1 MRCEADM
8 VVKKVKKEATE
19 VKDVAGHRD
28 RLRKK
33 FRDKGLS
40 AFNDYE
46 IVELLLAFGTPRR
59 DTKQAAKDAL
69 KKFKSVRGVL
79 EAPEKELRQ
88 IHGVGPVNSIAIQ
101 FIKDVSRKYLKDKIS
116 GPSTSVKS
124 SQEVYDY
131 LYHSLSGLKKE
142 VFKVLFLNSQN
153 RILAVEDLFNGT
165 VNSSAVSPREVIERA
180 LKHHAVSLIF
190 AHNHPAGG
198 IEPSQSDKD
207 LTRDLIFAVDAI
219 GIKVLDHIIIGNDR
233 YFSFAGAGLIEQCEL
248 NFQNLKI
255 KSVSAPKKSGSA
267 GLTESGLPWPLPNP
281 DE

>member
-1 MRCEADM
+1 M
-8 VVKKVKKEATE
+8 VVKKTKQETAEIKT
-19 VKDVAGHRD
+19 DTAGHRD

-33 FRDKGLS
+33 FSDKGIS

-69 KKFKSVRGVL
+69 KKFKTVRGVL

-101 FIKDVSRKYLKDKIS
+101 FIKDVSRKYLQDKIA

-124 SQEVYDY
+124 SQEVFNY
-131 LYHSLSGLKKE
+131 LFHAMSGLKKE

-153 RILAVEDLFNGT
+153 QILAMEDLSKGT
-165 VNSSAVSPREVIERA
+165 VNSSAVSPREVVESAINH
-180 LKHHAVSLIF
+180 KAVSLIF
-190 AHNHPAGG
+190 AHNHPSGG

-207 LTRDLIFAVDAI
+207 LTRDLVFAVGTVD
-219 GIKVLDHIIIGNDR
+219 IKVLDHIIIGNDR

-255 KSVSAPKKSGSA
+255 NPVSFSKKSDSTR
-267 GLTESGLPWPLPNP
+267 LTDSGLPWPLSNP